1 MTTPTTIQ
9 VGEVFKHTFSF
20 SQEQVNLFMQV
31 SGDNNPIHWDT
42 EFAAKTTFKKPII
55 HGFLGGSI
63 FSKIL
68 GTTFPGAGSIYLRQ
82 EMKFLRP
89 MFVDTTYEAI
99 ITVKEI
105 DTQRHKGILQ
115 TQVIDKTTGKITI
128 DGNAEILNEQRFR

>member
-9 VGEVFKHTFSF
+9 AGEVFKHTFSF

-31 SGDNNPIHWDT
+31 SGDDNPLHWDT
-42 EFAAKTTFKKPII
+42 EFASKTMFKKPII

-68 GTTFPGAGSIYLRQ
+68 GTIFPGAGSIYLRQ

-89 MFVDTTYEAI
+89 MFVDTVYEAVV
-99 ITVKEI
+99 TVKEI
-105 DTQRHKGILQ
+105 DTQKHKGILQ
-115 TQVIDKTTGKITI
+115 TQVVDKTTGKMTI
-128 DGNAEILNEQRFR
+128 DGTAEILNEQRF

>member
-9 VGEVFKHTFSF
+9 EGEVCKHTFSF

-31 SGDNNPIHWDT
+31 SGDDNPLHWD
-42 EFAAKTTFKKPII
+42 EDFAAKTTFKKPII

-68 GTTFPGAGSIYLRQ
+68 GTIFPGAGSIYLSQ

-89 MFVDTTYEAI
+89 MFVDTVYEAI
-99 ITVKEI
+99 IIVKEI
-105 DTQRHKGILQ
+105 DTQKHKGILQ
-115 TQVIDKTTGKITI
+115 TQVIDKTTGKMTI
-128 DGNAEILNEQRFR
+128 DGTAEILNEQRF